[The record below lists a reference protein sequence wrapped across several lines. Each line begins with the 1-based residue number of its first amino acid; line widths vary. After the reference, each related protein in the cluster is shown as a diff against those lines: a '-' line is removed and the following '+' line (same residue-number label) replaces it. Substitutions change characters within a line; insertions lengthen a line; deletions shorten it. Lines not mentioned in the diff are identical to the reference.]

1 MCNKIGGYPY
11 KVRKEGGTTVLRFFP
26 KNPEA
31 KYPDSVVF
39 VLSLDRE
46 GKDKLSKIIS

>member
-1 MCNKIGGYPY
+1 MRDKIGDYPY
-11 KVRKEGGTTVLRFFP
+11 EVRKEGSTVTLRFFP
-26 KNPEA
+26 KNPKA

-46 GKDKLSKIIS
+46 NRDKLSKIIS